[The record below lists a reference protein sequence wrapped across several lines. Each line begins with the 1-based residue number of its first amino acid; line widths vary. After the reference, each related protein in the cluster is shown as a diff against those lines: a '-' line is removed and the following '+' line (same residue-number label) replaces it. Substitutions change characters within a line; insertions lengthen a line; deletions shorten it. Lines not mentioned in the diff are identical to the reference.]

1 MVGCRAIERR
11 NFTWNHGLRQPDA
24 GAKSC
29 AQGLLPALR
38 RKSDDSYIH
47 VFVH

>member
-24 GAKSC
+24 GTESC
-29 AQGLLPALR
+29 AQDWLPALR